1 MKKHTTTSTV
11 LRSGFTIIELIVVI
25 AVLAI
30 LSVIIV
36 VSYGSWRESIN
47 TSAVKSDLAAAAT
60 ALENARNTGEGYPS
74 TLPSSFTASPN
85 VVITL
90 IPNGGN
96 DKVYCIN
103 GSYATASSIQY
114 YVDEKLGANNPT
126 TGTCASRTVTN
137 TPGPV
142 SDVVIGTTVAN
153 QIQVQWTIASP
164 NYATGYQVECAQD
177 GAYVLGKITATA
189 SGASTSSVFVTG
201 ADAVATY
208 YCRVKAVNANGSSDW
223 QGGASG
229 SIIAHTCA
237 ETNQY
242 GTYPICYDYD
252 SLAVGTSISGYWTTP
267 PDGYVLEDG
276 SAISRTTYSDLFNL
290 LGTSYGSGDG
300 STTFNVPDSRGRVT
314 VNISATDTE
323 FDTIGLKFGS
333 KSFTLTTNEMPS
345 HSHAQ
350 RVTANSG
357 GSAIRNDWSS
367 DGSSSPYTQGATTG
381 SNGSGAS
388 FSILQQ
394 SIVKRYAIKARG
406 PIGGTASTLPAG
418 TSMQGYWAVAPSNYV
433 DENGA
438 AVSRAGQAALF
449 SAIGTTYGVGDGSTT
464 FNVPNSTGR
473 VGVNRLAA
481 DSYYGN
487 LGQTSGEK
495 RHTLTLAEM
504 ASHSHYQHVTAN
516 SGGPGIRNDYS
527 SDTAGGLYDQGQ
539 ATGSAGSGQ
548 SFNVIQP
555 SIVKRS
561 TVKTAAASG
570 SQTDWGMQ
578 PGTSIEGWWSTAP
591 AGFLLEDGSAVSRT
605 TYANLFAVIG
615 TTFGAGDGST
625 TFNLPDSRGRV
636 GVNLSAT
643 DTEFNT
649 IGKKAGAKTRV
660 MSVAELPAHTHEQY
674 VTANNG
680 CCAIRRD
687 YKSDSSGAWYVQ
699 GADTAPA
706 GSSAAFNIS
715 QPSITKMFAI
725 KF

>member
-47 TSAVKSDLAAAAT
+47 TNAVKSDLTAAAT
-60 ALENARNTGEGYPS
+60 ALENARNTSEGYPS

-96 DKVYCIN
+96 QKVYCIN
-103 GSYATASSIQY
+103 GSYATATSIQY

-126 TGTCASRTVTN
+126 AGTCASRTVTN

-142 SDVVIGTTVAN
+142 SDVVIGSTVAN
-153 QIQVQWTIASP
+153 QIQVQWTLASP

-177 GAYVLGKITATA
+177 GAYVLGKITASV
-189 SGASTSSVFVTG
+189 SGASASSVFVTG

-229 SIIAHTCA
+229 SIVARTCA

-314 VNISATDTE
+314 VNISAADTE
-323 FDTIGLKFGS
+323 FDTVGLKFGS

-357 GSAIRNDWSS
+357 GTAVRNDWSS
-367 DGSSSPYTQGATTG
+367 DGSSSPYTQGASTG

-418 TSMQGYWAVAPSNYV
+418 TSMQGYWAVAPSNYI

-438 AVSRAGQAALF
+438 AVSRTGQSALF

-481 DSYYGN
+481 DSYYGS

-504 ASHSHYQHVTAN
+504 ASHSHGQIITAL
-516 SGGPGIRNDYS
+516 SGGGGIRNDYS
-527 SDTAGGLYDQGQ
+527 ADAAGGLYDQGQ
-539 ATGSAGSGQ
+539 ATGSVGNGQ